1 MESSTSIWSRLSI
14 PQTFEH
20 REAQTCVSEVL
31 DDPRN
36 WQINMAANQRPD
48 QTSLHRNKTAPQAVV
63 QQALRTLSKN
73 DLTESQHA
81 TAAGNLWSATQEMLV
96 QEGCTTKHPF
106 TFNGRTVHL
115 NALQLMC
122 FSATLAN
129 ETLRPTPIGIE
140 QALNEFKLPSTVKPE
155 VLVREI
161 RKTSNTQTHFHT
173 SQLPLSR
180 VEQSMAKAVIDILPP
195 HLQGSLQGLDAVLID
210 RQTFSEVMRQA
221 ADQPGFPEVLKQLRQ
236 AARHC
241 PGIQLALTTQ
251 PSLAFALLF
260 PGRRVTPATPTPAYL
275 AQVTK
280 KIAPEDLTRL
290 ADQPPAGQNKQTTWN
305 KVLSVVFRN
314 MNEFGNRNS
323 APVPSCYD
331 NIPCPEHSRVKVDG
345 HPADVHANL
354 ISDTGPGS
362 LIAAMQPVT
371 TGPARHL
378 SNEDQAN
385 VAKFLS
391 MVAGQDKPTILDLRS
406 ASDLYLGKGI
416 EYCPQQV
423 DQTHQF
429 DNVSIATRNVE
440 LLANDLQRLTVEVT
454 VGQNPA
460 VELKVTQFRGWPDRG
475 VVEPDK
481 LRMLGQLVCQEKQA
495 GSSVI
500 THCSAGVGRTG
511 TILAYA
517 RLYQKLIGESGA
529 KEVFN
534 DPDSSEPSR
543 QKVIE
548 KIVAEV
554 LHGRI
559 ERGPQ
564 FVQKDAQFKLLCNTI
579 LEDIQAWKNNNSGSK
594 PDSISNSV
602 SSRAFKNE
610 PPPGPKTTP
619 APLSLA
625 VPEIEPAEHQ
635 PALVTLPNPGA
646 EKPTFQVRTTSRENQ
661 YIGLN
666 INQIELVPEHAF
678 TLAQEPKNTESKF
691 LYLHSLFNRG
701 SDVLEFVSD
710 PNRLAK
716 FASIPEP
723 HGVNILSPIVLNKF
737 SNPAKYGPP
746 PELIVGK
753 FRINDVEQT
762 VDALNKNGC
771 LAYSYQFNVTDKETG
786 LEKTVR
792 HVQIYSEFKNNCV
805 SKIQLKAMLKLADE
819 CQLNQNNLWL
829 SSAAGIGRPSAWLM
843 ARHIDD
849 AIHAKKMTK
858 SNCRHLIDSWIK
870 TGRDQRGPRFL
881 HSTAQKE
888 ELVQLALDLLKNKK
902 SIRNQEPPAG
912 RQLLFKKPK
921 TFGQRISSFPE
932 LVSWIKKHLHPS
944 KTTTQSPPQPVS
956 TNPPW

>member
-1 MESSTSIWSRLSI
+1 MR
-14 PQTFEH
+14 
-20 REAQTCVSEVL
+20 
-31 DDPRN
+31 
-36 WQINMAANQRPD
+36 ANQRPD
-48 QTSLHRNKTAPQAVV
+48 QTSLNRNKTAPQAVV
-63 QQALRTLSKN
+63 QQALRALSKN

-81 TAAGNLWSATQEMLV
+81 TVARNLWSATQEMLAH
-96 QEGCTTKHPF
+96 EGCTTSHPF
-106 TFNGRTVHL
+106 TFSNRTVHM

-122 FSATLAN
+122 FSATLVN
-129 ETLRPTPIGIE
+129 EKLRPTQIGIE
-140 QALNEFKLPSTVKPE
+140 QALNQFKLPSTVKLE
-155 VLVREI
+155 VLAREI
-161 RKTSNTQTHFHT
+161 SKTSNTQTSFQT
-173 SQLPLSR
+173 SKLPLSP
-180 VEQSMAKAVIDILPP
+180 VEQNMAKAVIDILSP
-195 HLQGSLQGLDAVLID
+195 HLQGSLQGIDAVLIE
-210 RQTFSEVMRQA
+210 RKTFRDVMTQA
-221 ADQPGFPEVLKQLRQ
+221 TDQPGFPKVLKQFQQ

-241 PGIQLALTTQ
+241 PEILLALTTQ
-251 PSLAFALLF
+251 PSLAFSLLF
-260 PGRRVTPATPTPAYL
+260 PDQGVAPATPTPDYL

-280 KIAPEDLTRL
+280 RIAPETLTKL
-290 ADQPPAGQNKQTTWN
+290 ANQLPPGQDKQTAWN
-305 KVLSVVFRN
+305 RALSDVFFNLRG
-314 MNEFGNRNS
+314 FGNRNS

-331 NIPCPEHSRVKVDG
+331 NIPCPEHSRVKING

-354 ISDTGPGS
+354 ISNTGPGS

-371 TGPARHL
+371 TNPARHL
-378 SNEDQAN
+378 SNEEQAN

-391 MVAGQDKPTILDLRS
+391 MAAGQEKPTILDLRS

-423 DQTHQF
+423 GQTHQF
-429 DNVSIATRNVE
+429 DNVSITTRQVE
-440 LLANDLQRLTVEVT
+440 TLDKDLQRLTMEVT

-475 VVEPDK
+475 VVEPNT
-481 LRMLGQLVCQEKQA
+481 LRMLGQLVCEDKQA

-500 THCSAGVGRTG
+500 THCRAGVGRTG
-511 TILAYA
+511 TVLAYA
-517 RLYQKLIGESGA
+517 RLYQKLIAESEA

-534 DPDSSEPSR
+534 DPDSSEPIK

-559 ERGPQ
+559 QRGPQ
-564 FVQKDAQFKLLCNTI
+564 FVQNDAQFKLLGNTI
-579 LEDIQAWKNNNSGSK
+579 LEDIQNWKSDNPGSK
-594 PDSISNSV
+594 PDPISNPA
-602 SSRAFKNE
+602 SSQAFQKE
-610 PPPGPKTTP
+610 LTQRPATMS
-619 APLSLA
+619 APLSRA
-625 VPEIEPAEHQ
+625 VPEIQPAEHQ
-635 PALVTLPNPGA
+635 PVVVTSSYPSA
-646 EKPTFQVRTTSRENQ
+646 EKATLRAAARSQQNQ
-661 YIGLN
+661 RIGLN
-666 INQIELVPEHAF
+666 INQIELVPEHTF
-678 TLAQEPKNTESKF
+678 TMAQEPKNKESKF
-691 LYLHSLFNRG
+691 LYLHSLFDRG

-716 FASIPEP
+716 FASIPQP
-723 HGVNILSPIVLNKF
+723 HGVNILSPIILNRF
-737 SNPAKYGPP
+737 NNPAKYGHP
-746 PELIVGK
+746 PEIRIGK
-753 FRINDVEQT
+753 FRINDVQQT

-792 HVQIYSEFKNNCV
+792 HVQIYGEFKNKCI
-805 SKIQLKAMLKLADE
+805 SKIQLKAMLTLADQ
-819 CQLNQNNLWL
+819 CQLKQDNLWL

-849 AIHAKKMTK
+849 AIHTNKMTK
-858 SNCRHLIDSWIK
+858 RNCRHLIDSWIK
-870 TGRDQRGPRFL
+870 TGREQRSTRFV

-902 SIRNQEPPAG
+902 STRNQELPAS

-932 LVSWIKKHLHPS
+932 LVSWIKKHLHPG